1 MRIGID
7 FDNTLVGYDG
17 LFSRLTRERRWLT
30 GRTAR
35 TKAQIKRALIAED
48 GHDLR
53 WQRLQADAYGPRI
66 IEAHASPGA
75 LEFVAKARRGGHEV
89 YVVSHKSERSHLDP
103 SIRLRDCARLWLARN
118 GARLPKD
125 RVLFA
130 STRDEK
136 IRMIERLGL
145 DVFIDDLPEVLA
157 HPDFPSRTEKIHLR
171 PKLPWREISRR
182 VDALAQIGADAA
194 AAIHRATG
202 RPCVRATAVRSKGNN
217 RLFRVALEG
226 GTHVLLKRYLVDP
239 RDTRPRARTEF
250 NGLSLLWEGG
260 LRDAPQPIAL
270 DPAERFASFSW
281 IPGKPMK
288 GMRPTNDHVIQAA
301 SFLRRLRKLSGR
313 SRRRWT
319 TPAADS
325 RSRLSDYAAHIRR
338 RLARVRD
345 GARALGN
352 REALQLVEVSVIPAI
367 HAVIRRLERRAK
379 EAGLSYDAPQ
389 PPRERMLSPSDFGFH
404 NAVLCPDGRV
414 RFLDLEYFGWD
425 DPAKLIADFFN
436 HAGQKPL
443 SARQRALFLDRFC
456 RGWSGASAF
465 RRRLDLVLEP
475 ISLEWVLIALNV
487 LSSETLARRRFSDP
501 SLDRRRLVAAR
512 LRAARARLQRIP
524 TC

>member
-17 LFSRLTRERRWLT
+17 LFGRLARERRWLS
-30 GRTAR
+30 GRAAR
-35 TKAQIKRALIAED
+35 TKDQIKRALIAED

-53 WQRLQADAYGPRI
+53 WQRLQADAYGTRI
-66 IEAHASPGA
+66 LEARAFPGA
-75 LEFVAKARRGGHEV
+75 LEFVAKARRDGHEV

-103 SIRLRDCARLWLARN
+103 SIRLRDHARRWLERS

-136 IRMIERLGL
+136 VRMIERLGL

-157 HPDFPSRTEKIHLR
+157 HPGFPPRTEKIHFR
-171 PKLPWREISRR
+171 PELPWREVSRR

-194 AAIHRATG
+194 AAIARAAG
-202 RPCVRATAVRSKGNN
+202 RPCVRASAVRSKGNN
-217 RLFRVALEG
+217 RLFRVALED

-239 RDTRPRARTEF
+239 RDARPRARTEF

-270 DPAERFASFSW
+270 DPDERFAAFSW
-281 IPGKPMK
+281 ITGKPMK
-288 GMRPTNDHVIQAA
+288 GMRPTDGHVIQAA
-301 SFLRRLRKLSGR
+301 SFLRSLRKLSVG

-319 TPAADS
+319 APAADS
-325 RSRLSDYAAHIRR
+325 RLRISDYAAHIRR
-338 RLARVRD
+338 RLARVRA
-345 GARALGN
+345 GARALGD
-352 REALQLVEVSVIPAI
+352 REARTLVEASVVPAAR
-367 HAVIRRLERRAK
+367 AVIRRLERRAK
-379 EAGLSYDAPQ
+379 EAGLSYDAPH
-389 PPRERMLSPSDFGFH
+389 PPRERVLSPSDFGFH
-404 NAVLCPDGRV
+404 NAVLGPDGRV
-414 RFLDLEYFGWD
+414 RFLDFEYFGWD
-425 DPAKLIADFFN
+425 DPAKLVADFFH

-456 RGWSGASAF
+456 RGWSGAAAF

-475 ISLEWVLIALNV
+475 IALEWILIVLNV
-487 LSSETLARRRFSDP
+487 LSPETLARRRFSDP
-501 SLDRRRLVAAR
+501 SLDRRRLVAER
-512 LRAARARLQRIP
+512 LRAARVRLQRIP
-524 TC
+524 IC